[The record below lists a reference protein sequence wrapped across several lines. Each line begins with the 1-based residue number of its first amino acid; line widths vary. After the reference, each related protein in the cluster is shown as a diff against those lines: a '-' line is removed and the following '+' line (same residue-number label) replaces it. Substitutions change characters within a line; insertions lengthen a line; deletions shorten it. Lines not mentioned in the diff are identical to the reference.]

1 MRLTLRAGA
10 KINLGLR
17 ILGAR
22 EDGYHDISSVFQEVS
37 LCDVL
42 DISAVPGKGRID
54 LECSG
59 SLPKGRGNLAWR
71 AARIF
76 LDITEEDIDVSIR
89 LKKHIPVRAGLGGGS
104 SDAACV
110 LRGLS
115 MLTGRGK
122 PELPGAAAELGSD
135 VPFFIT
141 GGSARVQGRGERVK
155 KIPTV
160 PFHAVLIHP
169 PVQVSTPRAYSLWDG
184 TADTYLTNS
193 NMMKHDSASSA
204 VWHEGKPFPHDLR
217 NDFLPLLEKHIPE
230 IADVARYMRDS
241 RHGSWGLS
249 GSGPTFYA
257 LFRGEDEACDF
268 SAKLQWKYSV
278 CRTAD
283 TAGASSNG

>member
-1 MRLTLRAGA
+1 MRLTLSAGA

-17 ILGAR
+17 ILGRR

-37 LCDVL
+37 LCDAV
-42 DISAVPGKGRID
+42 DISTGPGYGRIH

-59 SLPKGRGNLAWR
+59 DLPEGRDNLAWR
-71 AARIF
+71 AARLF
-76 LDITEEDIDVSIR
+76 LDMTGEALDVDIALEKR
-89 LKKHIPVRAGLGGGS
+89 IPVMAGLGGGS

-115 MLTGRGK
+115 MLTGKGEAGLHR
-122 PELPGAAAELGSD
+122 AAAELGSD
-135 VPFFIT
+135 VPFFIA
-141 GGSARVQGRGERVK
+141 GGSARVEGRGERVTR
-155 KIPTV
+155 IPAV

-169 PVQVSTPRAYSLWDG
+169 PVRISTPIAYSLWDR

-217 NDFLPLLEKHIPE
+217 NDFLPLLEKHVPE
-230 IADVARYMRDS
+230 IAEVARYMRDS

-257 LFRGEDEACDF
+257 LFHGEDEACDF
-268 SAKLQWKYSV
+268 SEELRWKHSI

>member
-1 MRLTLRAGA
+1 MRLSVRAGA

-17 ILGAR
+17 ILGRR
-22 EDGYHDISSVFQEVS
+22 EDGYHDISSIFQEVS

-42 DISAVPGKGRID
+42 DISAGPGEGRIH

-59 SLPKGRGNLAWR
+59 DLPEGQDNLAWK
-71 AARIF
+71 AARLF
-76 LDITEEDIDVSIR
+76 LDMTGEKLDVSIGLEKR
-89 LKKHIPVRAGLGGGS
+89 IPVKAGLGGGS

-110 LRGLS
+110 LRGLAL
-115 MLTGRGK
+115 LTGKGGAG
-122 PELPGAAAELGSD
+122 LHAAAAELGSD

-141 GGSARVQGRGERVK
+141 GGTAIVEGRGELVSR
-155 KIPTV
+155 IPTV

-169 PVQVSTPRAYSLWDG
+169 RTRVSTPRAYSLWDE
-184 TADTYLTNS
+184 TTDTYLTNS

-217 NDFLPLLEKHIPE
+217 NDFLPLLEKRIPE
-230 IADVARYMRDS
+230 IAEVARYMRS
-241 RHGSWGLS
+241 SLQGNWGLS

-257 LFRGEDEACDF
+257 LFHREDEACDF
-268 SAKLQWKYSV
+268 SEELRWKHSI

>member
-37 LCDVL
+37 LCDLL
-42 DISAVPGKGRID
+42 DISATPGEGRIH

-59 SLPKGRGNLAWR
+59 DLPEGQDNLAWK
-71 AARIF
+71 AARRF
-76 LDITEEDIDVSIR
+76 LDMTGAELDVDIR
-89 LKKHIPVRAGLGGGS
+89 LEKRIPVEAGLGGGS

-115 MLTGRGK
+115 TLTGRGGTG
-122 PELPGAAAELGSD
+122 LHGAAAELGSD
-135 VPFFIT
+135 VPFFIS
-141 GGSARVQGRGERVK
+141 GGSARVEGRGERVS

-169 PVQVSTPRAYSLWDG
+169 PVRVSTPRAYSLWDE

-217 NDFLPLLEKHIPE
+217 NDFLPLLEKRIPA
-230 IADVARYMRDS
+230 IAEVARYMRDS

-257 LFRGEDEACDF
+257 LFHSEDEACDF
-268 SAKLQWKYSV
+268 SEELRWKHSI